1 MRDVV
6 VYSFSPLTISFQQC
20 CNSSML
26 FEFTTNFQTLFD
38 RIVFLFDVAF
48 DHFLSYFN
56 FITSFELT
64 QQSHKQ
70 RNVLNILLV
79 VFHLFLI
86 VAGLRYFLFDHILIE
101 MQELLQEIILN
112 FWIFHQLANNKAIW
126 IRAVV
131 PIVYEFNGLLCINL
145 YYLFHLWCHCIL
157 KLLQTLIFINL
168 ALTESLELALY
179 PQEYVHLL
187 LLFHHNQSKGLQ
199 IISLV
204 FKQINSKTQ

>member
-26 FEFTTNFQTLFD
+26 FEFTTNFQALFD

-79 VFHLFLI
+79 VSNLFLI
-86 VAGLRYFLFDHILIE
+86 VAGLRYFLFDH
-101 MQELLQEIILN
+101 
-112 FWIFHQLANNKAIW
+112 
-126 IRAVV
+126 
-131 PIVYEFNGLLCINL
+131 
-145 YYLFHLWCHCIL
+145 
-157 KLLQTLIFINL
+157 
-168 ALTESLELALY
+168 S
-179 PQEYVHLL
+179 
-187 LLFHHNQSKGLQ
+187 
-199 IISLV
+199 
-204 FKQINSKTQ
+204 